1 MREYGPRALRTVA
14 VAGHGA
20 SGKTTLVDALCAVAG
35 SVKRHGAVKD
45 GTAVTDY
52 TPEETAHGY
61 SISLGCAHAEWQDAK
76 INFIDLPGFA
86 DFTGD
91 MTAGLD
97 AADGMLLCVS
107 ATTGV
112 EVGTELMFRAAR
124 ERNDPVLFVVTMM
137 DREHAS
143 FARAFEEIKAKLT
156 TKAIPVEVPIGEGP
170 MFHGILNLFDKEAHR
185 FLQSSRTGE
194 YEAGPVAAHERATFD
209 QYYDAL
215 LEIIAANDESLVER
229 YLDGAAITRDEAL
242 AAMKEEMKRGD
253 VFPVFCCSAE
263 LTYGTRAL
271 LSKMVELMPSAYDME
286 EVHALTGSEGTRTVE
301 IHADPDAPFT
311 ALVFKTVAE
320 PHVGDVS
327 YFRILSGSVRNGDD
341 VWNATRGMSEKLSH
355 LSIPLGKE
363 RMEVP
368 RLLAGDIGC
377 VAKLKGTHTNDTL
390 STKEHPVRLPGI
402 RFPEPLVTFAVHAST
417 RGDEEKLQAGLH
429 RLHDEDP
436 TFEVSYDAETHE
448 TLVAGMGERHLDVS
462 LERLRRKYG
471 VSAEL
476 TRPKIAYRETFM
488 AKGEGQ
494 GRHKKQSGGRGQF
507 GDAWIRIAPRARN
520 AGYAFVNSIKGGV
533 IPAKF
538 LPAVDHGVQE
548 SAVRGVLAG
557 FPVVDFEVECF
568 DGSFHTVDS
577 NEMSFKMAG
586 ILAFKAV
593 APKCRPVLLEP
604 IDAVTITTPDA
615 FLGDI
620 LGDLSGRRGHIL
632 GSEAAAHPGST
643 VVKALVPRAE
653 LHLYASDLGSLTQG
667 RATFTRTPHG
677 YEQVP
682 SDAAQRVIGEHARE
696 LETAD
701 A

>member
-1 MREYGPRALRTVA
+1 MREYGPRSLRTVA

-35 SVKRHGAVKD
+35 SAKRHGAVQD
-45 GTAVTDY
+45 GTALTDY
-52 TPEETAHGY
+52 TPEETAHHY
-61 SISLGCAHAEWQDAK
+61 SISLGCAHAEWQDTK
-76 INFIDLPGFA
+76 LNLIDLPGFA

-124 ERNDPVLFVVTMM
+124 ERRDPVLFVVTMM
-137 DREHAS
+137 DKEHAS
-143 FARAFEEIKAKLT
+143 FARVYEEIKAKLT
-156 TKAIPVEVPIGEGP
+156 PRVIPVEVPIGEGP
-170 MFHGILNLFDKEAHR
+170 LFHGILNLFDREAHR

-194 YEAGPVAAHERATFD
+194 YEAGPVHADEQATFD

-215 LEIIAANDESLVER
+215 IETIAAGDDSLVER
-229 YLDGAAITRDEAL
+229 YLGGEAISREEAL
-242 AAMKEEMKRGD
+242 AAMKEEMKRGE
-253 VFPVFCCSAE
+253 VFPLFCCSAE

-271 LSKMVELMPSAYDME
+271 LTKMVELMPSAYEME
-286 EVHALTGSEGTRTVE
+286 ELHAFTGAEGDRTVE
-301 IHADPDAPFT
+301 IHADPDAPFA

-327 YFRILSGSVRNGDD
+327 YFRVLSGSVRSGDE
-341 VWNATRGMSEKLSH
+341 VWNATRGAAEKLNH
-355 LSIPLGKE
+355 LSVPLGRE
-363 RMEVP
+363 RIEVP
-368 RLLAGDIGC
+368 RLMAGDIGC

-390 STKEHPVRLPGI
+390 STKEHPVRVPGI
-402 RFPEPLVTFAVHAST
+402 RFPEPLVSFAVHATT

-436 TFEVSYDAETHE
+436 TFEVSYDPDTHE
-448 TLVAGMGERHLDVS
+448 TLIAGLGERHLEIS
-462 LERLRRKYG
+462 LERLKRKYG

-476 TRPKIAYRETFM
+476 TRPKIAYREALT

-507 GDAWIRIAPRARN
+507 GDAWIRLAPRPRGS
-520 AGYAFVNSIKGGV
+520 GYEFVNAIKGGV

-548 SAVRGVLAG
+548 SAMRGVLAG
-557 FPVVDFEVECF
+557 FPVVDFSVECF

-577 NEMSFKMAG
+577 NEMAFKMAG

-593 APKCRPVLLEP
+593 APRCKPVLLEP
-604 IDAVTITTPDA
+604 IDAVTVTTPDA
-615 FLGDI
+615 FLGDV

-632 GSEAAAHPGST
+632 GSEPGTIQGTT
-643 VVKALVPRAE
+643 VVQALVPRAE
-653 LHLYASDLGSLTQG
+653 LHLYATDLSSMTQG
-667 RATFTRTPHG
+667 RARFTKAAHG

-682 SDAAQRVIGEHARE
+682 
-696 LETAD
+696 
-701 A
+701 